1 MFDLNKEHTSLILP
15 ILPDTAGGS
24 RKSCKR
30 VKTHFLILIFIVFF
44 KKIKFLTFKMS
55 DMKEYFWSRIF
66 KKSVAQF
73 VLYWNWIQ
81 SVCKIFSRRFP
92 TQVPCCF
99 QCATIVQQLSLKWL
113 LLVGFLDPNHLRLS
127 NSFREFIYETVCSS
141 LRQYLNT
148 SWLLIVACQRF
159 S

>member
-73 VLYWNWIQ
+73 VLYWNGIEYKVFVKF
-81 SVCKIFSRRFP
+81 SVEDFP
-92 TQVPCCF
+92 HRSHAAFNAPRLYSNC
-99 QCATIVQQLSLKWL
+99 L
-113 LLVGFLDPNHLRLS
+113 LNGF
-127 NSFREFIYETVCSS
+127 Y
-141 LRQYLNT
+141 
-148 SWLLIVACQRF
+148 
-159 S
+159 